1 MPLEPPPTLFCP
13 AGDFGPVVAD
23 VHAWQQVAPV
33 SLRETLMGAA
43 PKQAT
48 DLRVAVSGADLRV
61 LFDCVDC
68 DPWATKTAHDDR
80 LFEEEVVEVFLDP
93 VGDLECYFEIEL
105 NPLNTVLDLVL
116 RKSPS
121 GLKKEVAWHC
131 EGLRTAVQRTAR
143 GWTAELAIPFESLM
157 PGSARMPAWRCNF
170 CRIDRPRGHP
180 RELSA
185 WSPTGVPLFHVPGR
199 FGFLRLAETSDNRL

>member
-1 MPLEPPPTLFCP
+1 MPLEPPPTLLCP
-13 AGDFGPVVAD
+13 AGDFGPVAAD
-23 VHAWQQVAPV
+23 VNAAAWQQVAPV
-33 SLRETLMGAA
+33 ALRDTVAGAA

-48 DLRVAVSGADLRV
+48 EVRVAVSGPDLRV
-61 LFDCVDC
+61 LFDCVDN
-68 DPWATKTAHDDR
+68 DVWATKTAHDDR

-105 NPLNTVLDLVL
+105 NPLNAVLDLVL

-121 GLKKEVAWHC
+121 GLKKEVGWHC
-131 EGLRTAVQRTAR
+131 AGLRTAVQRTAR
-143 GWTAELAIPFESLM
+143 GWTAEMAIPFESLL
-157 PGSARMPAWRCNF
+157 PSSARMQPWRCNF

-199 FGFLRLAETSDNRL
+199 FGFLGLAGS

>member
-1 MPLEPPPTLFCP
+1 MPLEPPPTMLCP
-13 AGDFGPVVAD
+13 TGDFGAVTAEVDAI
-23 VHAWQQVAPV
+23 AWQRVEPV
-33 SLRETLMGAA
+33 GLRDTVTGGL
-43 PKQAT
+43 PKQTT
-48 DLRVAVSGADLRV
+48 DLRVAVSGAELRV
-61 LFDCVDC
+61 LFDCADS

-105 NPLNTVLDLVL
+105 NPLNTVLDLFL

-121 GLKKEVAWHC
+121 GMKKEAAWHC
-131 EGLRTAVQRTAR
+131 DGLRTAVQRTAR

-157 PGSARMPAWRCNF
+157 PASAQRQPWRCNF

-185 WSPTGVPLFHVPGR
+185 WSPTGLALFHVPGR
-199 FGFLRLAETSDNRL
+199 FGCLRFAQPA